1 MLQLWNAIKNSDYLE
16 LLFTV
21 KQILMCKT
29 WMVHRSA
36 LRLQSYTTCENFL
49 LSALSNKT
57 KPGLLE
63 GSLNSK
69 VLVFTRKKK
78 KDFDLQ
84 KIRQRSLNKRS
95 PQTWINATEK
105 KVLETDKYDL

>member
-1 MLQLWNAIKNSDYLE
+1 MNGPQISTKASILHHLWE
-16 LLFTV
+16 F
-21 KQILMCKT
+21 
-29 WMVHRSA
+29 SA
-36 LRLQSYTTCENFL
+36 LCTGKQ
-49 LSALSNKT
+49 NKT

-105 KVLETDKYDL
+105 KSSRNW